1 MMIVDLAF
9 SVFDCFFF
17 LDNCIL
23 SFLLRMF
30 SIENCR
36 LSILFCIIN
45 FLCDLGLSF
54 DAASWIT
61 LFLESND
68 ETFNPLF
75 AGPKCIIFFELCFS
89 STGNV
94 ASFPVVALDGTA
106 AITAGGVSV
115 SFVSGAAAGACG
127 GCRLDML
134 LSSFLAIKSDK

>member
-1 MMIVDLAF
+1 
-9 SVFDCFFF
+9 
-17 LDNCIL
+17 
-23 SFLLRMF
+23 MF

-36 LSILFCIIN
+36 FFILFCIIN
-45 FLCDLGLSF
+45 FLCDLGLIF
-54 DAASWIT
+54 DAAPWIT

-94 ASFPVVALDGTA
+94 ASFPVEALDGVAVDAVAGVDAGTA

-134 LSSFLAIKSDK
+134 LSSFSAIKSDK